1 MNRRIDWIDAAKGI
15 GILLVI
21 IGHSGINVF
30 LEKWIYSFHLPLFF
44 ILSGYLFSYDDN
56 FKEFL
61 RKKIKTIV
69 VPYFT
74 LGIPMLAFDGLAYY
88 IMGEYTFSDIL
99 IHIVDYILQRKMWTP
114 WFLACLFCVNL
125 IFYGLIRVLR
135 SLPRVG
141 IACLLL
147 TVCGYLYSLYLGMP
161 LVWNFDTSLMAVS
174 FFFIGY
180 VCKVNAGRIDKKVF
194 NSPFI
199 WCIFAGF
206 LVINI
211 LAMKFNSVLGFS
223 GLEMFCSQYG
233 CLPLVYSSA
242 VSGSFAVFVA
252 SMKYPIR
259 PLKYLGKNS
268 LVYFMWHQ
276 TIVLP
281 VVNRFLKFC
290 GYMVSEN
297 VNNME
302 KIVYHFIQISLTIGI
317 LTVCNMVIK
326 NTGLKKVFC

>member
-1 MNRRIDWIDAAKGI
+1 
-15 GILLVI
+15 
-21 IGHSGINVF
+21 
-30 LEKWIYSFHLPLFF
+30 
-44 ILSGYLFSYDDN
+44 
-56 FKEFL
+56 
-61 RKKIKTIV
+61 
-69 VPYFT
+69 
-74 LGIPMLAFDGLAYY
+74 
-88 IMGEYTFSDIL
+88 
-99 IHIVDYILQRKMWTP
+99 
-114 WFLACLFCVNL
+114 
-125 IFYGLIRVLR
+125 
-135 SLPRVG
+135 
-141 IACLLL
+141 
-147 TVCGYLYSLYLGMP
+147 MP

-174 FFFIGY
+174 FFYIGY
-180 VCKVNAGRIDKKVF
+180 VCKVNAGRIDKKEF

-281 VVNRFLKFC
+281 VVNRFLKSC
-290 GYMVSEN
+290 GYMISEN
-297 VNNME
+297 GDYME
-302 KIVYHFIQISLTIGI
+302 KIAYHFIQISLTIGI

-326 NTGLKKVFC
+326 NTELKKVFCL